1 VSAFIVL
8 GVGLLCALIARALIM
23 AAAFRVSWRWGIGV
37 MLPFGP
43 MAFRRKYPEDAR
55 RARPFQLATLPCL
68 LLYFL
73 LGPGMGASIISRP
86 FSQKTPAPAP
96 MPATGYA
103 LEKPR
108 PSDKNNSG
116 FALFRSDPTIEQR
129 RVANAHEFERLASK
143 DKELK
148 LRKRDLL
155 RSDVEGNTSYA
166 RDLAEYNAD
175 LAKANAEKNEL
186 AEPAQ

>member
-1 VSAFIVL
+1 MSAFIVL
-8 GVGLLCALIARALIM
+8 GVGLLCALIARALII
-23 AAAFRVSWRWGIGV
+23 AAAFRISWRWGLGV
-37 MLPFGP
+37 LLPFGP
-43 MAFRRKYPEDAR
+43 MVFRLKYPDYAR

-86 FSQKTPAPAP
+86 FSQKTPAPTP

-103 LEKPR
+103 LEKPQ
-108 PSDKNNSG
+108 PSHKNNSG
-116 FALFRSDPTIEQR
+116 FALFRSDPTIEER
-129 RVANAHEFERLASK
+129 RVANAREFERLASK

-155 RSDVEGNTSYA
+155 RSDVEGNASYA
-166 RDLAEYNAD
+166 RDLAEYNA
-175 LAKANAEKNEL
+175 AL
-186 AEPAQ
+186 AEANKEKSALAAPPH